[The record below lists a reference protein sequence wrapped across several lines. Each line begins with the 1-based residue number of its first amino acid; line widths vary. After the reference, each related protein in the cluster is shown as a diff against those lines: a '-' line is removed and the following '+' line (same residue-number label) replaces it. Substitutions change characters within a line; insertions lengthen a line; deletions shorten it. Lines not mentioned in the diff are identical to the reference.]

1 MAGKAAAASQ
11 EAFRS
16 QASSLEDIN
25 ETQQD
30 DVELLPAELIEADDE
45 NDRIV
50 VDSNTVNTGFR
61 FGSRTSRWALAL
73 DRGLNRLLT
82 RIVWV
87 ETTRGF
93 VGGRC

>member
-25 ETQQD
+25 GTQQD
-30 DVELLPAELIEADDE
+30 EVELLPAELIEADDE

-50 VDSNTVNTGFR
+50 VDSNTVNTG
-61 FGSRTSRWALAL
+61 L
-73 DRGLNRLLT
+73 
-82 RIVWV
+82 
-87 ETTRGF
+87 
-93 VGGRC
+93 